1 MAHRISFSENVF
13 QGNVP
18 RPLLA
23 PYASGLRPFWFPTDE
38 NISANRL

>member
-1 MAHRISFSENVF
+1 MARRTFSSENVL

-23 PYASGLRPFWFPTDE
+23 PCASGLRPFWFPNDE